1 MTFKLEALE
10 AKYGDSLLLH
20 HGTAA
25 KPRLIVIDGGPK
37 GVYGS
42 SLKPRLDQLRN
53 GKKLAIDML
62 MVSHLDDDHV
72 AGVVDLLDEMKEAVD
87 ENEETPYAIADL
99 WINTF
104 QDKLGADGLAKI
116 ASWVAANAPKKSATV
131 FAASVAQGRRVRDLA
146 DELAIPINGDKGLLQ
161 APAEGTRVLKFGT
174 LSLTL
179 LCPNEVRL
187 QKLQKDW
194 TKHIPKKN
202 GKVNAAAMVNA
213 AAYIDKSVYNL
224 SSIVVLA
231 KQGNKTMLL
240 TGDARGDDIV
250 LGLEGANLMKKGKFD
265 CDILKLPHH
274 GSDRNVSTE
283 FFQQVRAKNYV
294 ISANG
299 RFGNPDTPT
308 LEMITAAREG
318 EKFTI
323 WLTNHDGEE
332 EVKARLD
339 RFFKGDKKKKA
350 YTVKYRDAKSLGMT
364 ITP

>member
-1 MTFKLEALE
+1 MTFQLEALE

-20 HGTAA
+20 YGTAA

-37 GVYGS
+37 GVYGET
-42 SLKPRLDQLRN
+42 LKPRLAQLRK

-72 AGVVDLLDEMKEAVD
+72 AGVVDLLDEMKEAAD
-87 ENEETPYAIADL
+87 GNESPPYAIDDL

-104 QDKLGADGLAKI
+104 QDKLGADGLAK
-116 ASWVAANAPKKSATV
+116 ATELVLANVPKPRATV

-146 DELAIPINGDKGLLQ
+146 DELAIPINGDKGLLE
-161 APAEGTRVLKFGT
+161 APAEGMKVVKFGA
-174 LSLTL
+174 LSLTI
-179 LCPNEVRL
+179 LCPNATRIMTL
-187 QKLQKDW
+187 RKDW
-194 TKHIPKKN
+194 TKKIPKK
-202 GKVNAAAMVNA
+202 KTAKAMAEA
-213 AAYIDKSVYNL
+213 AAYVDRSVYNL

-231 KQGNKTMLL
+231 KQGSKTMLL
-240 TGDARGDDIV
+240 TGDARGDDIIA
-250 LGLEGANLMKKGKFD
+250 GLTSAGLMKKGKFS

-274 GSDRNVSTE
+274 GSDRNLSTE
-283 FFQQVRAKNYV
+283 FFQQVRAKHYV

-308 LEMITAAREG
+308 LEMITSAREG

-323 WLTNHDGEE
+323 WLTNHDGEKG
-332 EVKARLD
+332 VKARLD
-339 RFFKGDKKKKA
+339 KFFAKQGKTS
-350 YTVKYRDAKSLGMT
+350 YTVKYRDPKKLGMT